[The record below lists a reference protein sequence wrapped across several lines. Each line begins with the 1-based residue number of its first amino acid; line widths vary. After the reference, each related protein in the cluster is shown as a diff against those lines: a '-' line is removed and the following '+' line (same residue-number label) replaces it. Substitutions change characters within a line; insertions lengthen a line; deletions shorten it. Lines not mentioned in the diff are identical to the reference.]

1 MSSPVLS
8 SGVRVVYFVLLYAS
22 SFLVPCCE
30 ICCYLRIE
38 TMFGSSL
45 SQVVYS
51 RSYLIFLFILVQWLS
66 TCLNYVNNMT
76 SVL

>member
-30 ICCYLRIE
+30 IYCYLRIE